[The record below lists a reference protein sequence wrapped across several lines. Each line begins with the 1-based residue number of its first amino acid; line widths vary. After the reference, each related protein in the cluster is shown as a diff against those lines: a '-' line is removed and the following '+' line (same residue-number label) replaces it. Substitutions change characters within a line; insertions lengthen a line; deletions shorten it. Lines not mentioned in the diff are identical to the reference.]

1 MILFTLID
9 PKRRSTVPSSRN
21 KQSVLSVIV
30 DLSEFRDEKRPVL
43 GEVSAEPRSVDV
55 VSVEAEDDDRHL
67 TDSQIFDLAHHRR
80 LKALHTHLEE
90 GATLSEAARLI
101 GVSHMTAYRWNDH
114 GRR

>member
-1 MILFTLID
+1 M
-9 PKRRSTVPSSRN
+9 
-21 KQSVLSVIV
+21 LSVIV
-30 DLSEFRDEKRPVL
+30 DLSEFRDEQKPVD
-43 GEVSAEPRSVDV
+43 GEVSTEQRSVDV
-55 VSVEAEDDDRHL
+55 VSVESADDRHL
-67 TDSQIFDLAHHRR
+67 SDSQIFDLAHHRR

>member
-1 MILFTLID
+1 MTLFTLVD
-9 PKRRSTVPSSRN
+9 PKRRSTVPNSRN

-30 DLSEFRDEKRPVL
+30 DLSEFRDEQKPVL
-43 GEVSAEPRSVDV
+43 DEVSAEQNDVGVMSVKT
-55 VSVEAEDDDRHL
+55 AGGGQHL
-67 TDSQIFDLAHHRR
+67 SASQIFDLEHHRR

>member
-1 MILFTLID
+1 MTLFTLID

-21 KQSVLSVIV
+21 KQSVLSMIV

-43 GEVSAEPRSVDV
+43 GEVSADQRDGGVMPVK
-55 VSVEAEDDDRHL
+55 AAGGDRHL
-67 TDSQIFDLAHHRR
+67 SDSQIFDLEHHRR

-101 GVSHMTAYRWNDH
+101 GVSQMTAYRWNDH

>member
-43 GEVSAEPRSVDV
+43 GEVSAEPRDARTSCRWKRQ
-55 VSVEAEDDDRHL
+55 A
-67 TDSQIFDLAHHRR
+67 
-80 LKALHTHLEE
+80 
-90 GATLSEAARLI
+90 ATGTCLI
-101 GVSHMTAYRWNDH
+101 HKFSIWRITG
-114 GRR
+114 G

>member
-1 MILFTLID
+1 MTLFTLVD
-9 PKRRSTVPSSRN
+9 PKRRSSVPNSRN

-30 DLSEFRDEKRPVL
+30 DLSKFRNEQKPVL
-43 GEVSAEPRSVDV
+43 GEVSAEQRDVGVMSVKAADG
-55 VSVEAEDDDRHL
+55 DRHL
-67 TDSQIFDLAHHRR
+67 SDSQIFDLEHHRR
-80 LKALHTHLEE
+80 LKALHSHLDE

>member
-1 MILFTLID
+1 M
-9 PKRRSTVPSSRN
+9 
-21 KQSVLSVIV
+21 LSVIV
-30 DLSEFRDEKRPVL
+30 DLSEFRDEQKPVL
-43 GEVSAEPRSVDV
+43 GKVSTEQRSVDV
-55 VSVEAEDDDRHL
+55 VSVEAADDGRHL

>member
-1 MILFTLID
+1 MLT
-9 PKRRSTVPSSRN
+9 
-21 KQSVLSVIV
+21 VIV
-30 DLSEFRDEKRPVL
+30 DLSEYREERKPALKKSSVKERF
-43 GEVSAEPRSVDV
+43 AEGMATGSTDC
-55 VSVEAEDDDRHL
+55 DRQL
-67 TDSQIFDLAHHRR
+67 SDSQIFDLEHHRR